1 MVCPFLPL
9 QNHTC
14 YFKKKKNEF
23 QKPFG
28 SCKAEWG
35 ELVNWDTSTSTTDW
49 NSNYKRDCFLGCW
62 SKDV

>member
-49 NSNYKRDCFLGCW
+49 NSN
-62 SKDV
+62 